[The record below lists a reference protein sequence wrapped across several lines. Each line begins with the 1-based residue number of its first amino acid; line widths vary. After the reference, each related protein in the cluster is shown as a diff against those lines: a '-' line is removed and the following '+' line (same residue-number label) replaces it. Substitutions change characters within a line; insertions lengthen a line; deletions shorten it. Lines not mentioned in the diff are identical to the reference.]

1 MRSLLIVFISVLLLA
16 PSFATT
22 AAARQMTLGEKYEH
36 DQRKSAKE
44 GERASDAEQRERSLR
59 VKLKKAKQAR
69 RTMVRNGEDTMDIDD
84 DIERLKRDAGAD
96 ED

>member
-1 MRSLLIVFISVLLLA
+1 MQSLLIVFISMLLMA
-16 PSFATT
+16 PSFAGT
-22 AAARQMTLGEKYEH
+22 AAAKQMTLGEKYEH

-44 GERASDAEQRERSLR
+44 GERESDAEQRARSLR
-59 VKLKKAKQAR
+59 IKLKKAKQAR

-84 DIERLKRDAGAD
+84 DIERLKRDSGSD